1 MQHSANRGLGGL
13 AVHPGDGL
21 LSLPVCLLVLGD
33 RSSAFCPF
41 ISIKFLFLVFFFFF
55 LVLPQPLRA
64 LLACSTR
71 GPYDSQQSTKL
82 RRTRSSANSLW
93 KQSGPGTLKHWK
105 PMINSVAAEGPR
117 REEEHEI
124 LKNSCR
130 ILYQKCFYASNIKH
144 PVEKNSGHQSL

>member
-1 MQHSANRGLGGL
+1 MDWLCTQEM
-13 AVHPGDGL
+13 
-21 LSLPVCLLVLGD
+21 VC
-33 RSSAFCPF
+33 FH
-41 ISIKFLFLVFFFFF
+41 FLFASWCLVTGAQLFALSFHFFFF
-55 LVLPQPLRA
+55 LVLPRPLRA

-130 ILYQKCFYASNIKH
+130 ILYQKCIYASNIKH